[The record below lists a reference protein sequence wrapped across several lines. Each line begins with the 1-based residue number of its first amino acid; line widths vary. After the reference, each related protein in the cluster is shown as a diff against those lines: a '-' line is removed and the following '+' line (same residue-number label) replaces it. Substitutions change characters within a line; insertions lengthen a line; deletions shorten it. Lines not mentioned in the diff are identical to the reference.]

1 MKIKPI
7 LHQIVVKRPIRPW
20 SHVQVFIILFYN
32 IFLLIMFRFEKT
44 KKGYADESG
53 SPVVIY

>member
-1 MKIKPI
+1 M
-7 LHQIVVKRPIRPW
+7 
-20 SHVQVFIILFYN
+20 QVFIILFYN
-32 IFLLIMFRFEKT
+32 IFLLIMIRFEKT